1 VKPAYVR
8 GLGLWTPGYADPA
21 AWRCG
26 NPDPTVEAPEAALLS
41 GSLRRRSSSL
51 TRMAIE
57 ALQQAT
63 TGASFDPANT
73 PSIWAT
79 AHGEHAIALA
89 MFEMMRSGE
98 GKLSPTH
105 FHNSV
110 HNTASGYASIATRN
124 CSPSTTLTGGDELVA
139 AAFLEAFCCLD
150 VADGDVVLV
159 LADESLRP
167 PFDGGGGGESLAVAF
182 CLSTRPDGAAA
193 VLSVLRRDDVPPLK
207 HHECFG
213 SLYVSAALPLLERI
227 ARRRPGN
234 VALEFE
240 REGTRSIT
248 CVDLALVGS

>member
-1 VKPAYVR
+1 
-8 GLGLWTPGYADPA
+8 
-21 AWRCG
+21 
-26 NPDPTVEAPEAALLS
+26 
-41 GSLRRRSSSL
+41 
-51 TRMAIE
+51 MAIE

-63 TGASFDPANT
+63 TGAGCDPANT
-73 PSIWAT
+73 PSVWAT
-79 AHGEHAIALA
+79 AHGEHTTALA
-89 MFEMMRSGE
+89 MLEMMRSGG
-98 GKLSPTH
+98 GKLSPIH

-110 HNTASGYASIATRN
+110 HNTASGYASIATHN

-159 LADESLRP
+159 LADETLQP
-167 PFDGGGGGESLAVAF
+167 PFECGGASEPLAVAF
-182 CLSTRPDGAAA
+182 YLSTRPDGAAA
-193 VLSVLRRDDVPPLK
+193 VLSGLRRDDVPPLK
-207 HHECFG
+207 HHEHFG

-227 ARRRPGN
+227 VRRNPGN